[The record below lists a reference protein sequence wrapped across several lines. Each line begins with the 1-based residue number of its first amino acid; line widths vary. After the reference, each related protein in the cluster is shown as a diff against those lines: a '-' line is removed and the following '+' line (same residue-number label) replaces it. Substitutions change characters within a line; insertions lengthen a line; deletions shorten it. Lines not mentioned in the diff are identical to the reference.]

1 MKICQKC
8 NINKIKNSYQQ
19 CYTCNIKDDTS
30 SEQDFHERDLMPE
43 QPEGLSLEKE
53 IPHAREPIP
62 KCVRNALW
70 INFFENQREGK
81 CQCCLRETISI
92 GNFHA
97 GHIKAHANGGSTTLD
112 NLVPICM
119 LCNTSI
125 GKHDLNEFI
134 IKYNL
139 HYGIDKD

>member
-1 MKICQKC
+1 M
-8 NINKIKNSYQQ
+8 
-19 CYTCNIKDDTS
+19 KDDTT
-30 SEQDFHERDLMPE
+30 SEPDN
-43 QPEGLSLEKE
+43 EKE
-53 IPHAREPIP
+53 IKREPIP

-70 INFFENQREGK
+70 INYFKNQREGK

-97 GHIKAHANGGSTTLD
+97 GHIKAHINGGSSSLD

-119 LCNTSI
+119 LCNCSMT
-125 GKHDLNEFI
+125 KHDLNEFI

-139 HYGIDKD
+139 HHGLDKL